1 MDYQGQETNYM
12 ATEYQSASSQEKKQP
27 PNAMATASLV
37 MGILALVTFCCCYG
51 GMIFGGLGILF
62 ALLSRGDRPLEGQA
76 KTGMILS
83 IIGLALGIMTLAFF
97 LGFGLLGSAEFYQEL
112 PDLSGASGCTA
123 APGSSGYAASDPGRG
138 AAGKSADR
146 LSFY

>member
-62 ALLSRGDRPLEGQA
+62 ALLSRGAGPLEGQA

-83 IIGLALGIMTLAFF
+83 IIGLVLGIMTLAFF
-97 LGFGLLGSAEFYQEL
+97 LGFGMLGSAEFYQEFPEVQQIPVVPDMPL
-112 PDLSGASGCTA
+112 PTLEEVLPENLLTA
-123 APGSSGYAASDPGRG
+123 FRSVKMGGGR
-138 AAGKSADR
+138 
-146 LSFY
+146 